1 MFKATLS
8 FPTIVP
14 NNNETYSKNSS
25 ASNLVID
32 RVSHIDM
39 ISFVV
44 IQNNYIEVEYFTG
57 WYFATCFDI
66 LVKTF
71 IDWLRGLVTTVE
83 AQM

>member
-57 WYFATCFDI
+57 
-66 LVKTF
+66 
-71 IDWLRGLVTTVE
+71 
-83 AQM
+83 